1 MEATILV
8 LLLAG
13 LQQEEAVHQVLVRKS
28 LMIRRNRARRNLRR
42 RAVQNLSRRERQ
54 RVAVPRQVSREKQK
68 AAVPR
73 QVSREKQEVAV
84 PRQVSQEVTGMVA
97 VRTDQHQKARNPG
110 RMRQM
115 QIYPGRQRKNFVRN

>member
-42 RAVQNLSRRERQ
+42 RAVQHLSRRERQ

-68 AAVPR
+68 
-73 QVSREKQEVAV
+73 VAV
-84 PRQVSQEVTGMVA
+84 PRQVSLEKQKAAAPKQVSQEVPAMVA
-97 VRTDQHQKARNPG
+97 VRTDQHRKARNPG

>member
-1 MEATILV
+1 MQMEATILV

-13 LQQEEAVHQVLVRKS
+13 LRQEEAVHQVLVRKS

-54 RVAVPRQVSREKQK
+54 RVAVPRQVS
-68 AAVPR
+68 
-73 QVSREKQEVAV
+73 
-84 PRQVSQEVTGMVA
+84 QEVTAMVA
-97 VRTDQHQKARNPG
+97 VRTDQYRKARNPG

-115 QIYPGRQRKNFVRN
+115 QIYLGRQRKNFVRN

>member
-54 RVAVPRQVSREKQK
+54 RVAVPRQVS
-68 AAVPR
+68 
-73 QVSREKQEVAV
+73 QEVM
-84 PRQVSQEVTGMVA
+84 GMVA